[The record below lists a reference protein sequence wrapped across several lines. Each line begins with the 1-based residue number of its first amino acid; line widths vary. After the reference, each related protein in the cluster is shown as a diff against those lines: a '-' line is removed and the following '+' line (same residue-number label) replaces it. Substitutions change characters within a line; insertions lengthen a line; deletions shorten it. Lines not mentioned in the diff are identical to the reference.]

1 MTYQDVVEKV
11 RAKEISG
18 YAVWPSGWPGHNGP
32 ATSRYPNIAAVLFA
46 QRMSMF
52 FFTDVANITRELA
65 AAVIEDGEELDA
77 KEMFCLARR
86 FGFSFELLASP
97 KMSVVEPSKN
107 RGKLRRHQLAELV
120 RETDGI
126 DSIHVIRDLAIELLS
141 EMEQGR
147 PVPYVAWLWYSA
159 LLLRNIVATE
169 KQSTV
174 RTARIGEATV

>member
-97 KMSVVEPSKN
+97 KMSVVDPSKN
-107 RGKLRRHQLAELV
+107 RGKVRRHQLAELV

-147 PVPYVAWLWYSA
+147 PVPYVAWLWYST
-159 LLLRNIVATE
+159 LLLQDIVE
-169 KQSTV
+169 RDKHSTV
-174 RTARIGEATV
+174 RTSKIGEATA

>member
-147 PVPYVAWLWYSA
+147 PVPYVAWLWYST
-159 LLLRNIVATE
+159 LLLQDIVE
-169 KQSTV
+169 RDKHSTV
-174 RTARIGEATV
+174 RTSKIGEATA